1 MSYASALAEVGTV
14 HRQQIEA
21 DLADA
26 MEEREASLAALE
38 DLNRRIALLE
48 GLLKM
53 RGESP
58 TSKEAVEPRPPTR
71 PDGPMTL
78 HAAMHKVL
86 KESQS
91 GKLRAGEIIA
101 EIERQGLYRM
111 RDGRPPE
118 SQQIHARA
126 GHYPHMFGKDGS
138 YFYAK

>member
-1 MSYASALAEVGTV
+1 MSYASVLAEVGAA
-14 HRQQIEA
+14 HRKQIEA

-26 MEEREASLAALE
+26 MEERNASLAALE
-38 DLNRRIALLE
+38 DVNRRIALLE
-48 GLLKM
+48 GLLTM
-53 RGESP
+53 RGEPPPS
-58 TSKEAVEPRPPTR
+58 EGGVEPPQPRG

-86 KESQS
+86 KESPS

-101 EIERQGLYRM
+101 EIDRRGLYRM
-111 RDGRPPE
+111 RDGRLPE

-126 GHYPHMFGKDGS
+126 GHYPQMFGKDGS